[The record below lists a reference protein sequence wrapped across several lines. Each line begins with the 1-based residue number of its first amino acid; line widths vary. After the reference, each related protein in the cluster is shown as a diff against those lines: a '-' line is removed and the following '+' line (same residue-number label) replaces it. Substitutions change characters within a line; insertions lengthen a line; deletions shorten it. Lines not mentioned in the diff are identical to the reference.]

1 MKDADDGSTIL
12 VPVQSQGRL
21 DMSNWYRRH
30 TKAKPGDEIIFE
42 QQTDGFI
49 NIKVIAI

>member
-1 MKDADDGSTIL
+1 M
-12 VPVQSQGRL
+12 VPVLSQHRL
-21 DMSNWYRRH
+21 NIRNWYSRH
-30 TKAKPGDEIIFE
+30 SKVKPGDEIIFE